1 MTQSLSGDNPLS
13 CEFAML
19 QFDFDINIIHNFDDN
34 AAKFLCQLVPEAWE
48 VDNDGI
54 IVVLQDSGV
63 APNLAT
69 SGSVVLLV

>member
-1 MTQSLSGDNPLS
+1 MRRDNINNPLP

-19 QFDFDINIIHNFDDN
+19 LCYFDNNIIHNVNNN
-34 AAKFLCQLVPEAWE
+34 AARFLCQLVLEAWE

-54 IVVLQDSGV
+54 VVVLQDSGV

-69 SGSVVLLV
+69 SGSIVLLV